1 MDTYSR
7 ARSVTYREPGY
18 VHSDSAGAGSYQSL
32 PRGAYSTI
40 HRGDRGVPT
49 GGSHS
54 LGGFPG
60 HGYGGPSH
68 GPSHS
73 ARYYVTT
80 MQSVPPPRFPGQGH
94 RVGHVQ
100 SNPPQNVLHQRHE
113 YHVGKSQYH
122 QGMQDYHRRKVA
134 YYQLRARQHWNPL
147 KKVSARLQM
156 VKHEQQMQRHGDLAV
171 RQYMKAQKRQ
181 MNRHKLEANRLYER
195 VGKNPAPRAKGSVMW
210 WPH

>member
-7 ARSVTYREPGY
+7 ARSGQQYSAAIPYSEP
-18 VHSDSAGAGSYQSL
+18 AGSYQSL

-40 HRGDRGVPT
+40 HRVGVPT

-73 ARYYVTT
+73 AGYGPSHGPGQ
-80 MQSVPPPRFPGQGH
+80 MQSVPPRFPGQGH

-100 SNPPQNVLHQRHE
+100 SNPQNVLHQRHE

-156 VKHEQQMQRHGDLAV
+156 GKHEQQMQRHGDLAV